1 MKPIDLILILILTL
15 IAVLICVYIYKQ
27 KKKGT
32 KCIGCPYGK
41 SCSGS
46 CQENK
51 K

>member
-1 MKPIDLILILILTL
+1 MKPIDLILILILAL
-15 IAVLICVYIYKQ
+15 IAALICVYIYKQ

>member
-1 MKPIDLILILILTL
+1 MKPVDIILILIIVA
-15 IAVLICVYIYKQ
+15 IAVSISVYIYKQ

-46 CQENK
+46 CQDMK